1 MHYSFHDFI
10 IILHLFYN
18 DILNPKKA
26 CADFLDLEVYYEINF
41 LSESQIY

>member
-18 DILNPKKA
+18 DILNPKEA
-26 CADFLDLEVYYEINF
+26 RADFLDLEVYYEINF

>member
-18 DILNPKKA
+18 DILNPKEA
-26 CADFLDLEVYYEINF
+26 RADFFDLEVYYEINF